1 MPSADTTTDPRGTA
15 RIGTAGWALP
25 RQSRH
30 HFPAEGPNLER
41 YAARLSGAEI
51 NSSFYRPHR
60 PSTWARWAEAVPDG
74 FRFAVKA
81 PRELTHIRRL
91 ADPAAPLAAFLEEV
105 AGLGPKLGPILVQLP
120 PSLAFDEA
128 AARGFFEHWRGVHPG
143 LVACEPRHP
152 TWFEPQADALL
163 HALRI
168 ARVAA
173 DPAVVAQAAH
183 PGGWPG
189 LRYWR
194 LHGSPR
200 MYSSSYEPARLDALA
215 AEMAAGRGE
224 AWCIFDNT
232 MHGAAI
238 ENALALAA
246 RLDKAPVASD
256 ESRSALR
263 T

>member
-1 MPSADTTTDPRGTA
+1 MTTA

-30 HFPAEGPNLER
+30 QFPAEGSNLER
-41 YAARLSGAEI
+41 YAARLNCAEV

-60 PSTWARWAEAVPDG
+60 PATWARWAEAAPDG

-91 ADPAAPLAAFLEEV
+91 ADPAEPLAAFLGEV

-120 PSLAFDEA
+120 PKLAFDEA
-128 AARGFFEHWRGVHPG
+128 VARFFFEHWRSVHPG
-143 LVACEPRHP
+143 ALVCEPRHA
-152 TWFEPQADALL
+152 TWFTPPADELL
-163 HALRI
+163 RSLRI
-168 ARVAA
+168 GRVAA
-173 DPAVVAQAAH
+173 DPAVVPDAAR
-183 PGGWPG
+183 PGGWDG

-215 AEMAAGRGE
+215 ADMRRGDGE

-238 ENALALAA
+238 ENALALAG
-246 RLDKAPVASD
+246 R
-256 ESRSALR
+256 
-263 T
+263 

>member
-1 MPSADTTTDPRGTA
+1 MDSA

-30 HFPAEGPNLER
+30 LFSAGGSNLQR
-41 YAARLSGAEI
+41 YAGRLNCAEV

-60 PSTWARWAEAVPDG
+60 PTTWARWAEAVPED

-91 ADPAAPLAAFLEEV
+91 AEPAGPLARFLVEV

-120 PSLAFDEA
+120 PSLAFDA
-128 AARGFFEHWRGVHPG
+128 PVARGFFEHWRGVHAG
-143 LVACEPRHP
+143 ALACEPRHP
-152 TWFEPQADALL
+152 TWFEPEADALL
-163 HALRI
+163 ASLRI

-173 DPAVVAQAAH
+173 DPAVVPGAAR
-183 PGGWPG
+183 PGGWTG

-200 MYSSSYEPARLDALA
+200 MYSSSYGEAGLDALA
-215 AEMAAGRGE
+215 GDMVTAEAE
-224 AWCIFDNT
+224 AWSIFDNT

-238 ENALALAA
+238 ENALALRRLLDNAQAA
-246 RLDKAPVASD
+246 ADKCSLKT
-256 ESRSALR
+256 EG
-263 T
+263 